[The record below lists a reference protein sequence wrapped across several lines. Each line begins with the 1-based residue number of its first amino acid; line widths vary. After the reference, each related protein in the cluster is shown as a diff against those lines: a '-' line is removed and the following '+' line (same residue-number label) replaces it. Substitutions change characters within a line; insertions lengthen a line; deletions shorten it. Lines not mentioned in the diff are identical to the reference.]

1 MTDHKV
7 PTPTPG
13 SNVRF
18 IAWAGY
24 RCAFLRKKTAGTTS
38 VTASRAPHR
47 ISGLGTVLGSL
58 LSVALSPGQAIKSTT
73 TASGRS
79 KPASKSTSAPR
90 VRDASK
96 RAKTARQKQHYSQSP
111 SRNYNRDYPRKM
123 AKIDHKRPPGRRP
136 QNPTPR
142 LLNPMNPLPL

>member
-7 PTPTPG
+7 PTPIPG

-24 RCAFLRKKTAGTTS
+24 RCAFLRKKTAGTTGA
-38 VTASRAPHR
+38 TASRASHR

-73 TASGRS
+73 TVSGPVETGF
-79 KPASKSTSAPR
+79 KL
-90 VRDASK
+90 D
-96 RAKTARQKQHYSQSP
+96 Q
-111 SRNYNRDYPRKM
+111 
-123 AKIDHKRPPGRRP
+123 RPPGPRP
-136 QNPTPR
+136 LETDENGPSETTLFPKPESQ
-142 LLNPMNPLPL
+142 L